1 MDGPIAALVS
11 GSALAILAEDRGI
24 ELIEEARS
32 RHCRISIDGPFGLAT
47 SPLVRLLI
55 DGSIQPHPGL
65 EAWRGH
71 LDWWVFAD
79 GQLGQAAITIG
90 GYPGDAWPSGGL
102 QASIV
107 AHITATN
114 RTGSAI
120 MPIVSTSPIP

>member
-1 MDGPIAALVS
+1 MTIDGPIALS
-11 GSALAILAEDRGI
+11 TSAV
-24 ELIEEARS
+24 
-32 RHCRISIDGPFGLAT
+32 
-47 SPLVRLLI
+47 VRLII
-55 DGSIQPHPGL
+55 DGSLQPQPSL

-79 GQLGQAAITIG
+79 GQLGQAVITIG

-107 AHITATN
+107 AHMTATN

-120 MPIVSTSPIP
+120 MPVVNGSPTP